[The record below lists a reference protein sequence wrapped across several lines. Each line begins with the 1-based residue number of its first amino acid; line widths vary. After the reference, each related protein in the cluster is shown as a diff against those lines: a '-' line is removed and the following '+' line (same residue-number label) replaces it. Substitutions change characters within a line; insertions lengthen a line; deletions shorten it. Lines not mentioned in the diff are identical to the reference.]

1 MSYTENIWLFFVLLL
16 GIILVPGMDMLYVLT
31 NALTGGRRAGLSAT
45 SGVMAGGVVITFFG
59 TMGVGVLMKLASP
72 LFTLLIFAGAAYMAW
87 IGITLVRSSISV
99 TSVGAARSRSSWM
112 AFRQGAVN
120 CILNPKAYL
129 FVFSVYPQF
138 MRPQY
143 GSLASQAVVM
153 GAMTVLTQLGIYGG
167 LALAAGRSRDFLTSR
182 PGATTIAGR
191 AAGYLFIVMAVLAAW
206 HGWAGRSILVHR

>member
-1 MSYTENIWLFFVLLL
+1 MSYTENIWIFFVLLL
-16 GIILVPGMDMLYVLT
+16 GIIMVPGMDMLFVLT

-45 SGVMAGGVVITFFG
+45 FGIMAGGVVHTLFG
-59 TMGVGVLMKLASP
+59 AIGVGVLMKLAP
-72 LFTLLIFAGAAYMAW
+72 QLFTLLIFVGAAYMAW

-99 TSVGAARSRSSWM
+99 HSVGAARSRSSWV
-112 AFRQGAVN
+112 AFRQGAVT

-143 GSLASQAVVM
+143 GSIWSQATVM
-153 GAMTVLTQLGIYGG
+153 GTMTVLTQLGIYGG
-167 LALAAGRSRDFLTSR
+167 LALAAGKSRDFLFAR
-182 PGATTIAGR
+182 PGVTMFAGR
-191 AAGYLFIVMAVLAAW
+191 AAGYLFIVMAAW